1 MKMALRTV
9 LLGLATVVGAEHA
22 VYAADLPAKS
32 TPAISTAPVPFFLF
46 QDNTVSYRIETSATD
61 PGSSV
66 HFVKNI
72 ANLTHVDAYQYGT
85 NFFSIDFLQSTNADP
100 TAPIIQNAVAPY
112 NFSGQGSLELY
123 ALYRGSLSGNAVTHS
138 KMFSFGF
145 LKDISLSYGG
155 DGESQNTE
163 FAPNKRDIVG
173 GIQFAFDVPGFLT
186 VAVQAYHEWNHNG
199 LAQAGNQLGIP
210 PTYNSDFNPYTG
222 TVNFKTTPEFEVTYL
237 QPLSFFKLP
246 LSISGFANIVM
257 PKGKDGFGNNT
268 RTEILTANRLTLDLG
283 DVMFHRPKLL
293 DVFVGYKYWLNKFGN
308 NSHFGDNSYT
318 PGSYENQVFA
328 GVALHAF

>member
-1 MKMALRTV
+1 
-9 LLGLATVVGAEHA
+9 
-22 VYAADLPAKS
+22 
-32 TPAISTAPVPFFLF
+32 
-46 QDNTVSYRIETSATD
+46 
-61 PGSSV
+61 V

-100 TAPIIQNAVAPY
+100 TAPIIQNTVAPY
-112 NFSGQGSLELY
+112 NFNGQGSLELY

-173 GIQFAFDVPGFLT
+173 GVQFSFDVPGFLT

-199 LAQAGNQLGIP
+199 LTQTGGAFAGPSNP
-210 PTYNSDFNPYTG
+210 DFNTYTG
-222 TVNFKTTPEFEVTYL
+222 TVNFRTTPEFEVTYL
-237 QPLSFFKLP
+237 QPLSFTNLP

-257 PKGKDGFGNNT
+257 PKGVDGFGNKT
-268 RTEILTANRLTLDLG
+268 RTEILTANRLTLDFG
-283 DVMFHRPKLL
+283 DVAFHHPHLV
-293 DVFVGYKYWLNKFGN
+293 DVFVGYKYWMNKFGN
-308 NSHFGDNSYT
+308 NAHYGDKSYT
-318 PGSYENQVFA
+318 AGSFESQVFA
-328 GVALHAF
+328 GVAIHAF